1 MNKLKLA
8 TQLNI
13 IFSFVTILGGM
24 FFLFIVNL
32 SFAKAYENQNR
43 TYLDNY
49 FAEILR
55 IYESNP
61 TNFSYNNLTKYNDF
75 FIIENNQVIAYSR
88 NNVEEHEFNRIT
100 NKILRDHFSTP
111 QSYSVLN
118 FRYTMDGDSAYIGVI
133 KRPLYGP
140 NYGVFAVS
148 NAQAFVGDM
157 TGNIPF
163 YTTLAFLNLLVLGNI
178 IVWLWSTSTVGKLKE
193 LQTSVDQMIEEDY
206 QTEVKLEG
214 GAEEINSLAETIN
227 NMRIEIK
234 NNEDTKKEMI
244 QNLGHDLKTP
254 IAVIRSYAEAI
265 QDGIESV
272 ESTELIIKQSELLN
286 KKVRQLIEYSKIGY
300 IDNQNAYEP
309 TSFKKIVEQVVNNYK
324 YITDIKFIIDI
335 ETDWIHVMD
344 PESAHIAISNII
356 DNAVRYA
363 VTKIVVQITEKKL
376 TIFNDGE
383 HIEAHVLP
391 KIFKAY
397 EKGTKGQFGLGL
409 AIVKETMDRFGLKVS
424 VLNHANGV
432 LFTIELQ

>member
-32 SFAKAYENQNR
+32 SFVKAYENQNR

-61 TNFSYNNLTKYNDF
+61 ANFSYNNLTKYNDF
-75 FIIENNQVIAYSR
+75 FIIEGNQVIAYSR

-111 QSYSVLN
+111 ESYSVLN

-148 NAQAFVGDM
+148 NAKAFVGDM

-272 ESTELIIKQSELLN
+272 ESTELIIKQSELLD
-286 KKVRQLIEYSKIGY
+286 KKVKQLIEYSKIGY
-300 IDNQNAYEP
+300 IDNNNAYEP
-309 TSFKKIVEQVVNNYK
+309 TSFKKVVEQVVNNYK

-335 ETDWIHVMD
+335 ETDWVHFMD
-344 PESAHIAISNII
+344 PESAHIAISNIV

-363 VTKIVVQITEKKL
+363 VTKIVIQITEKKL

-397 EKGTKGQFGLGL
+397 EKGSKGQFGLGL